1 MRVFVTP
8 GTAPDFES
16 VAATLANA
24 GHTVASRTRKGGF
37 LHALPEDTRTLLES
51 DFLVA
56 LPDWRD
62 SPESTTDVLT
72 ADGAGIPWGGVDDAL
87 ATHRPPTRDR
97 TALPSQQHPR

>member
-16 VAATLANA
+16 VAATLRTA
-24 GHTVASRTRKGGF
+24 GHTVRSRARRVASSTHCPRTPAPCSSPTSWWPCPTGG
-37 LHALPEDTRTLLES
+37 L
-51 DFLVA
+51 
-56 LPDWRD
+56 
-62 SPESTTDVLT
+62 PESTTDVLT
-72 ADGAGIPWGGVDDAL
+72 ADGAGIPWGSVDEAL